1 MWLHCRWRGAQMSR
15 RIAWHP
21 TSWQGRQYGPVV
33 RSIMISPSA
42 LTVTPALTVHH
53 IPSPTFSESWRY
65 LSKKINVVMTKS
77 GDLRWLSNR
86 EAVCV
91 WLELG
96 GMMGKCVECS
106 AGPGPVNVKSRP
118 RAMSCELWATSAR
131 PERGNDLSV
140 VSPVCLS
147 CLHCEPRA
155 TEEWGAQY
163 HSHNHDQTTTS
174 DPSF

>member
-1 MWLHCRWRGAQMSR
+1 MWQRCHGIMWLHCRWRGAQMSR
-15 RIAWHP
+15 RIARHP

-77 GDLRWLSNR
+77 GDLWWLSNR

-91 WLELG
+91 GAGWDD
-96 GMMGKCVECS
+96 GKMCVEWSVECGAWDQS
-106 AGPGPVNVKSRP
+106 MSRAGREP
-118 RAMSCELWATSAR
+118 WATSAW
-131 PERGNDLSV
+131 PERGAMTWVLS
-140 VSPVCLS
+140 
-147 CLHCEPRA
+147 
-155 TEEWGAQY
+155 AQPAWAAY
-163 HSHNHDQTTTS
+163 TGSHGRLRRGVRGTI
-174 DPSF
+174 SFS